1 MHLLL
6 DTCALLWAAG
16 EPDKL
21 SRRARERLAQP
32 DVKLYVSS
40 ISAFEISLKSSKG
53 KLRLP
58 IAPRE
63 WFREV
68 VSVFRI
74 QELPVTSEIASLA
87 PELPAPVADPCD
99 RMILATAEILGMA
112 VVTSDRCFREYGAV
126 EVIW

>member
-6 DTCALLWAAG
+6 DTCALLWVAG
-16 EPDKL
+16 EPDRL

-40 ISAFEISLKSSKG
+40 ISAFEISLKSRKG
-53 KLRLP
+53 KLQLP

-63 WFREV
+63 WFREA
-68 VSVFRI
+68 VSVFKI
-74 QELPVTSEIASLA
+74 QEIPVTSEVASLA
-87 PELPAPVADPCD
+87 PNLPVSVADPCD
-99 RMILATAEILGMA
+99 RMILATAEILGIA
-112 VVTSDRCFREYGAV
+112 VVTSDRHFRDYGAV